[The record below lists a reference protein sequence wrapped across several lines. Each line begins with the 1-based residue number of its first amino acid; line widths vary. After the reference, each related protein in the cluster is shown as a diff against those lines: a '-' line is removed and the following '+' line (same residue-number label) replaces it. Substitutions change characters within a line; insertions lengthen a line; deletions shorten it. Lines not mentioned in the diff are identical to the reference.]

1 MNRRDYISRRR
12 NELLKESLDE
22 KAERILNKLKG
33 KFDYVEGKG
42 EMCNECGG
50 QMYENECM
58 ECGYSGRETMEDIDP
73 K

>member
-50 QMYENECM
+50 QMYDF
-58 ECGYSGRETMEDIDP
+58 R
-73 K
+73 